1 MAFAG
6 TLKIILLQACNDSKA
21 VTEDKSLLLLR
32 PMPCFSF
39 TVVTSVFAHLG
50 PIKKDIEFE
59 PEFDNTPYRHTCQ
72 HGSGCP
78 ALPRWRVGLLR
89 PTASCK
95 ASISG
100 KAAPA
105 SQMRRAATSLI
116 GSGTCFPGKVPKRV
130 LRMSE

>member
-50 PIKKDIEFE
+50 PVKKGIEFE

-72 HGSGCP
+72 HDSVCSENP
-78 ALPRWRVGLLR
+78 ALVTG
-89 PTASCK
+89 TSK
-95 ASISG
+95 AQ
-100 KAAPA
+100 APA
-105 SQMRRAATSLI
+105 FIGGALPPEINADVLTATPL
-116 GSGTCFPGKVPKRV
+116 
-130 LRMSE
+130 